1 MNITIETL
9 KGEKVNIYNKY
20 HRMAGKE
27 IRKITHPEKDKHMT
41 EGSFEM
47 TPLKAFNISGT
58 TVKDSSKC

>member
-1 MNITIETL
+1 
-9 KGEKVNIYNKY
+9 
-20 HRMAGKE
+20 MAGKE